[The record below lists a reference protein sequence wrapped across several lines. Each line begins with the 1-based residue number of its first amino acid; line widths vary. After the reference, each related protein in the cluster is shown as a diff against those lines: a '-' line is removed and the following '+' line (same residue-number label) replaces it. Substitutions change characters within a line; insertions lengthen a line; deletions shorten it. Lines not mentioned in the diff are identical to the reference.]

1 MRFPFLPLIFLCSVL
16 CVAES
21 RAGEAALQDS
31 RAMQSVSGED
41 CSRMQ
46 MHDRRQ
52 GRAPAEEDVA
62 CNWMVLYES
71 IDNLPEEQRI
81 KAAAIVNDSLPRL
94 QELDGRILGKVD
106 ELQSLTFSDNADPQA
121 LPKLGLDLQ
130 RLRRELLEALAAVNL
145 RLQQE
150 VGLELLDTRGR
161 GCQSMRLS
169 SPSPSETSAP

>member
-21 RAGEAALQDS
+21 WAGEAVLQGS
-31 RAMQSVSGED
+31 RLAHAASEENGP
-41 CSRMQ
+41 RMQ
-46 MHDRRQ
+46 MHDRRHESV
-52 GRAPAEEDVA
+52 PAEENVA
-62 CNWMVLYES
+62 CNWMILYES
-71 IDNLPEEQRI
+71 IDNLPEEQRL

-150 VGLELLDTRGR
+150 VGLQLLDKRGR

-169 SPSPSETSAP
+169 SPQSE